1 MAIGTSTVLVVE
13 GGIHQAARVVL
24 APGWIRVGASPD
36 NDVVVSDLATSGTC
50 FTLEH
55 RGRDV
60 VLHATEAPI
69 EYPGS
74 RLLERGESRRCAAGV
89 CFTSGGIAFRLE
101 VVALVPGRG
110 IGLARPKLSR
120 RMAAVAI
127 GVLSAIILTALVS
140 LSAAPAVQS
149 DAEIETTGSISPS
162 SGRPT
167 LSSLQGQSLALER
180 LRRHLATVELSSLVL
195 TAEPDGSIEAR
206 GQISKS
212 QEATW
217 HEVER
222 WFDASAAAQVVLVN
236 AVSVVAEPQPLT
248 IQAVW
253 PGLNPYV
260 IDSGGG
266 KHFIGTVL
274 PSGWTIAD
282 IDRTHVLV
290 KRGDQ
295 VLSVRF

>member
-13 GGIHQAARVVL
+13 GGMHQAARAML
-24 APGWIRVGASPD
+24 APGRIRVGASPD
-36 NDVVVSDLATSGTC
+36 NDIVVSDLATPGTC

-55 RGRDV
+55 RGRGV

-74 RLLERGESRRCAAGV
+74 KPMERGQSRRCANGV
-89 CFTSGGIAFRLE
+89 RFTSGGIAFRLE
-101 VVALVPGRG
+101 VGALVPGQGFGSARSRLS
-110 IGLARPKLSR
+110 GLML
-120 RMAAVAI
+120 AVAI
-127 GVLSAIILTALVS
+127 GVLGAIILTALVS
-140 LSAAPAVQS
+140 LSAAPAVVQS
-149 DAEIETTGSISPS
+149 DAEIETTGSIPPPFS
-162 SGRPT
+162 RPT
-167 LSSLQGQSLALER
+167 LSPLQRLALER

-222 WFDASAAAQVVLVN
+222 WFDATAAAQVVLVN

-253 PGLNPYV
+253 PGSQPV
-260 IDSGGG
+260 S
-266 KHFIGTVL
+266 
-274 PSGWTIAD
+274 
-282 IDRTHVLV
+282 DR
-290 KRGDQ
+290 
-295 VLSVRF
+295 